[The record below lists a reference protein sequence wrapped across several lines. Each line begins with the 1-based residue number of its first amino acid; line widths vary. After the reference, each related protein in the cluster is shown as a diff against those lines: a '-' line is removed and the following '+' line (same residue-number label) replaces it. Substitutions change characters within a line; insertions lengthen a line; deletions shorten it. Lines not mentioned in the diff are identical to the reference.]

1 MIRNWTLLSSGRTIA
16 RPRLKFAGQ
25 HAEGPDVWKKAS
37 AMEVDRVTQMGGVGR
52 HEVVAWPRAGVRRR
66 KFVEDVEDLDG
77 EDLEGSA
84 EAADEEEREDGHDGA
99 LDVMA

>member
-1 MIRNWTLLSSGRTIA
+1 LRGLVSSSRNYAPKDVVSGR
-16 RPRLKFAGQ
+16 
-25 HAEGPDVWKKAS
+25 KKAS

-66 KFVEDVEDLDG
+66 KFVEDVEDLNG
-77 EDLEGSA
+77 EDLEGSV
-84 EAADEEEREDGHDGA
+84 EAAGEEEMEEGHDGA

>member
-1 MIRNWTLLSSGRTIA
+1 
-16 RPRLKFAGQ
+16 
-25 HAEGPDVWKKAS
+25 
-37 AMEVDRVTQMGGVGR
+37 MEVDRVTQMGGLGR

-77 EDLEGSA
+77 EPE
-84 EAADEEEREDGHDGA
+84 EAASDLEREDGHDGA

>member
-1 MIRNWTLLSSGRTIA
+1 MSGR
-16 RPRLKFAGQ
+16 
-25 HAEGPDVWKKAS
+25 KKAS
-37 AMEVDRVTQMGGVGR
+37 AMEVDRVTEMGGVGR

-77 EDLEGSA
+77 EDLESSN
-84 EAADEEEREDGHDGA
+84 EVVEKEDERDGA